1 MFRVIDCITQD
12 HDLRLVVLAGVLCL
26 FACSTAMSLVG
37 RSRASTGRV
46 QLAWIAGAG
55 FVAGCGIWAT
65 HFVAMLAYQTGFPL
79 DYDIALTVSSVV
91 IAIAL
96 CGAGFA
102 LAVVGG
108 RAFSGGALTGSAIG
122 IMHYVGMAAVRA
134 PAQEIWDFRY
144 VAVSLVIGILAM
156 AFGML
161 LVMRNKELRGY
172 MLGATI
178 FTLTTGE
185 LVHEGENTQQIL
197 VMNDL
202 VDLFGQLP
210 IQFGHQRLDG
220 KQNVIRD

>member
-46 QLAWIAGAG
+46 QIAWIAGAG

-65 HFVAMLAYQTGFPL
+65 HFVAMLAYQTSFPL
-79 DYDIALTVSSVV
+79 DYNIALTIASVV
-91 IAIAL
+91 IAVAL
-96 CGAGFA
+96 CGGGFA
-102 LAVVGG
+102 LAVAGG
-108 RAFSGGALTGSAIG
+108 RPFAGGALTGSAIG

-134 PAQEIWDFRY
+134 PAREIWDLRY

-172 MLGATI
+172 MLGAVI
-178 FTLTTGE
+178 FALAICSMHFTGMSAVTFRYDP
-185 LVHEGENTQQIL
+185 LIPAATGIL
-197 VMNDL
+197 APD
-202 VDLFGQLP
+202 
-210 IQFGHQRLDG
+210 
-220 KQNVIRD
+220 